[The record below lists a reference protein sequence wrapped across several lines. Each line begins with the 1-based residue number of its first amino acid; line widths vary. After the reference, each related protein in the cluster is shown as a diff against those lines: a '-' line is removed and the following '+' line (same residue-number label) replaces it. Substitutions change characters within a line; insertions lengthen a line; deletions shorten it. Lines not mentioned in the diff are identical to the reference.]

1 MGGVEKR
8 KPMLTYEDVTA
19 FFLKSAVGL
28 GLTTHPEYW
37 NNGRS
42 MEREFD
48 CVCHFGSCEGAE
60 TRSSCTLSF
69 SWSALDTALS
79 LEGPVGVCDF
89 FHEPDE
95 HCPHLHTRDIPP
107 LELELSYV
115 LPLNGTGGDYSE
127 ATLLNMIQRLK
138 LRASELSSR
147 TIETRPGIN
156 MMLQESRLLAES
168 LTMQQR
174 VELPIWHP
182 DGMSGLHDSP
192 HNRSARFIHRS
203 RSEAAAEDDDEE
215 NEVEV
220 AADDPRPEDW
230 LPQVMFDVC
239 LDICQVLTTLDDIT
253 MPKYL

>member
-1 MGGVEKR
+1 
-8 KPMLTYEDVTA
+8 MLTYEDVTA

-37 NNGRS
+37 TNGRS

-48 CVCHFGSCEGAE
+48 CVCHFGSCEGSE

-69 SWSALDTALS
+69 TWSALDTALS

-107 LELELSYV
+107 LELELSYT
-115 LPLNGTGGDYSE
+115 LPLNGTGGEYSD

-156 MMLQESRLLAES
+156 MMLLENRLQAES

-182 DGMSGLHDSP
+182 DGMRGLHDSP
-192 HNRSARFIHRS
+192 HNRPARFIQRT
-203 RSEAAAEDDDEE
+203 RPEATEEDDEE

-220 AADDPRPEDW
+220 IADNPRPEDW

-239 LDICQVLTTLDDIT
+239 LDICQVLTTLDTIT
-253 MPKYL
+253 VLKYF

>member
-1 MGGVEKR
+1 
-8 KPMLTYEDVTA
+8 MLTYEDVTA
-19 FFLKSAVGL
+19 FFLKSAASL

-48 CVCHFGSCEGAE
+48 CVCHFGSCEGSE
-60 TRSSCTLSF
+60 TRGSCTLSF
-69 SWSALDTALS
+69 TWSALDTALS
-79 LEGPVGVCDF
+79 LEGPTGVCEF

-107 LELELSYV
+107 LELELSYT
-115 LPLNGTGGDYSE
+115 LPLNGKGGEYSD
-127 ATLLNMIQRLK
+127 ATLHKMIQRLK

-147 TIETRPGIN
+147 TTETRPGIN
-156 MMLQESRLLAES
+156 MMLQDSRFQAES

-182 DGMSGLHDSP
+182 DGIRALLESP
-192 HNRSARFIHRS
+192 YYRPTRSIQRG
-203 RSEAAAEDDDEE
+203 RSEDAGDDDDE

-220 AADDPRPEDW
+220 VADNPRPEDW
-230 LPQVMFDVC
+230 LPQVILDVC
-239 LDICQVLTTLDDIT
+239 MDICQVLTTLNDIT
-253 MPKYL
+253 VLKYF

>member
-1 MGGVEKR
+1 
-8 KPMLTYEDVTA
+8 MLTYEDVTA

-37 NNGRS
+37 TNGRS

-48 CVCHFGSCEGAE
+48 CVCHFGSCEGSE

-69 SWSALDTALS
+69 TWSALDTALS
-79 LEGPVGVCDF
+79 LEGPAGVCDF

-107 LELELSYV
+107 LELELSYA
-115 LPLNGTGGDYSE
+115 LPLNGTGGEYSDT
-127 ATLLNMIQRLK
+127 TLLNMIQRLK

-156 MMLQESRLLAES
+156 MMLQEGRLQAES

-182 DGMSGLHDSP
+182 DGMRGLHDTP

-203 RSEAAAEDDDEE
+203 RSEAVGDDDDEE

-220 AADDPRPEDW
+220 VADNPRPEDW

-239 LDICQVLTTLDDIT
+239 LDICQVLTTLDTIT
-253 MPKYL
+253 VLKYL